1 MTRLGPAPPGPLEF
15 HLDGEPYTLAVPADG
30 LEACGWVADGN
41 WYALVPGCLEGD
53 SAERFYALLG
63 DPYGPVGLR
72 TCARLAYG
80 LAKAVYGYEW
90 HVAARLAVT
99 AREHWDLF
107 SAWTVSAGFDPEGAP
122 AHRVCSAVY
131 AWLRSGCQEEKD
143 IRKLDTQLNAP
154 LRQTLGRGRR
164 AVMPGFDRQA
174 QAENWKRAFAELGGG
189 G

>member
-1 MTRLGPAPPGPLEF
+1 MTRLGPARPGPLTF
-15 HLDGEPYTLAVPADG
+15 TLDGEPYSLSIPVDG
-30 LEACGWVADGN
+30 LEACGWVAEGN
-41 WYALVPGCLEGD
+41 WYALVPGSLAAD
-53 SAERFYALLG
+53 SEDRFFRLLG

-80 LAKAVYGYEW
+80 LAKPVYGFEW
-90 HVAARLAVT
+90 HVAQRLAVT

-107 SAWTVSAGFDPEGAP
+107 SAYTVGVGFDPEGAP

-143 IRKLDTQLNAP
+143 VRKLENQLNAP
-154 LRQTLGRGRR
+154 PRQTLGRGRR
-164 AVMPGFDRQA
+164 AIMPGFDKQA
-174 QAENWKRAFAELGGG
+174 QATNWKKAFAELGGG